1 MKHLYIFRH
10 GETDYNKFGSSKD
23 AYDID
28 LNENGI
34 LQAKKLGDL
43 LQTKKLDVIFSSP
56 FKRAINTA
64 KIAKQN
70 INVKIL
76 INDGLREISYGD
88 YAGLPNDELNTI
100 YKDQYGE
107 DFVKNIWKSLDPK
120 YDNFSFPNGET
131 KLDARMRILKTVSD
145 LIKTDYDNIGI
156 SSHGGILK
164 YLLFA
169 ITDKKFHIDNCEL
182 FELLSDGERIWME

>member
-10 GETDYNKFGSSKD
+10 GETDYNKFGSLKD
-23 AYDID
+23 AFDID

-34 LQAKKLGDL
+34 LQAKQLGDL
-43 LQTKKLDVIFSSP
+43 LKTKKLDVIFSSP
-56 FKRAINTA
+56 FKRVINTA
-64 KIAKQN
+64 KIATQN
-70 INVKIL
+70 MNIEIL

-88 YAGLPNDELNTI
+88 YAGLSNDELNII
-100 YKDQYGE
+100 YKDQYSE
-107 DFVKNIWKSLDPK
+107 DFVKNVWKSLDSK
-120 YDNFSFPNGET
+120 YDNFSFQNGET

-145 LIKTDYDNIGI
+145 LIKTDYDNICI

-169 ITDKKFHIDNCEL
+169 ITGKRFHIDNYEL
-182 FELLSDGERIWME
+182 FELLSDGEKIWMK